1 MLSENMKNHLLKR
14 LYEQY
19 DEINS
24 ELQRDFVREHYEE
37 DEIEDMK
44 YQLEILDKMI
54 KVLKED

>member
-1 MLSENMKNHLLKR
+1 MLSENMKNYLLKG

-24 ELQRDFVREHYEE
+24 KLQRDFVRIRYEE